1 MDQLRRQFSSEA
13 YKTPSL
19 TPSLVQLFLFILL
32 PVFFLSLLGIFSRP
46 VGSLASIWPANAF
59 LLGIM
64 ARQPGFTRPAGW
76 VAGSMGYVLA
86 DWITGSPWDKNL
98 LLNMSNL
105 LGVAGGLALVRLLP
119 GGLFPITQ
127 KLGILR
133 LIGVALIA
141 SVSAS
146 VAGVF
151 VYSYFWNGS
160 PLEGA
165 IFWSVSE
172 FVNYIAFLPLVLTAP
187 GSMREFRN
195 SYRNRRQA
203 EHSLLYDL
211 LPFIAFVVLCM
222 VVSLV
227 DGPGSLAIPIVALLW
242 CGLTYSL
249 FTTAVLTLIYCFWTL
264 LFVAQGYISAYAHLV
279 SWDNLMSLRLSVSMI
294 ALAPLMNAIM
304 AHKRLQQIDK
314 LTYLASHDGLT
325 GALNRGGFYKAIS
338 DQVRRKKPH
347 SFAFMM
353 IDLDHFKQINDTRGH
368 AAGDKVLETFVS
380 RVQERLP
387 SNAILGRLGGEEF
400 ALMLWNLSASDYQ
413 HCAELIRHS
422 LEEEIGLDQN
432 SADSVKA
439 SVSVGLIHGTIDPD
453 SRCDFERITQEAD
466 RALYQAKEQG
476 RDCVVEVLC
485 SF

>member
-1 MDQLRRQFSSEA
+1 MDHLRRQFSSEA
-13 YKTPSL
+13 FNPPAL
-19 TPSLVQLFLFILL
+19 TPSLVQLLIFILI
-32 PVFFLSLLGIFSRP
+32 PIFALSLLGIFSRP
-46 VGSLASIWPANAF
+46 VGSLASVWPANAL

-76 VAGSMGYVLA
+76 LAAFSGYLLA
-86 DWITGSPWDKNL
+86 DWITGSSWDKNL
-98 LLNMSNL
+98 LLNLGNL

-141 SVSAS
+141 SLSAS
-146 VAGVF
+146 IAGIF
-151 VYSYFWNGS
+151 VYPYFWNGT

-187 GSMREFRN
+187 GSMQEFRS

-203 EHSLLYDL
+203 DHSMLYDL
-211 LPFIAFVVLCM
+211 LPFIAFVLLCIL
-222 VVSLV
+222 VSVV

-368 AAGDKVLETFVS
+368 AAGDKVLATFVS
-380 RVQERLP
+380 RVQEKLP

-400 ALMLWNLSASDYQ
+400 AVLLWNLPVSDY
-413 HCAELIRHS
+413 HRCAEAIRYS
-422 LEEEIGLDQN
+422 LEEEIKLDLN
-432 SADSVKA
+432 SDASVKA
-439 SVSVGLIHGTIDPD
+439 SVSIGMIHGSLDEE
-453 SRCDFERITQEAD
+453 SNCDFELITGEAD

-476 RDCVVEVLC
+476 RNCVVEVSC